1 LIPYSVGWLW
11 FALPLIVGC
20 ASIPNP
26 VPVREASYSN
36 PVATVA
42 PQGHYRIQPGD
53 SLYKI
58 AFQHGLDYR
67 DLATWNE
74 IADPG
79 LIRSGDLLRIVPP
92 KPVLKKAPIA
102 GKPYV
107 KVGNVNTKVNTR
119 PQLPPERLEDREPT
133 LWIWPNPGTLLAPFG
148 QELNKGIDIAG
159 QRGEPVLAAA
169 SGRVVY
175 AGSSLRG
182 YGKLI
187 IIRHGRSLLSAYA
200 HNERILV
207 ADGQQVFRG
216 QSIALMG
223 DSDADRIKLHFEIR
237 EFGKPVNPLNY
248 LPNKS

>member
-1 LIPYSVGWLW
+1 MSRYSLGWLW
-11 FALPLIVGC
+11 LVLSLIAGC
-20 ASIPNP
+20 TSTSNP
-26 VPVREASYSN
+26 APVRESSYSN
-36 PVATVA
+36 PAFPAV
-42 PQGHYRIQPGD
+42 PQGYYRIRLGD

-67 DLATWNE
+67 DLAIWNE
-74 IADPG
+74 LTDPG

-92 KPVLKKAPIA
+92 RPVLKKAAIA

-107 KVGNVNTKVNTR
+107 QAREIKLK
-119 PQLPPERLEDREPT
+119 PQVPPELHEDTEPAVWT
-133 LWIWPNPGTLLAPFG
+133 WPNQGALLVHYG
-148 QELNKGIDIAG
+148 QGLNKGIDIAG
-159 QRGEPVLAAA
+159 QRGEPVFAAA

-175 AGSSLRG
+175 VGSSLRG

-187 IIRHGRSLLSAYA
+187 IIRHGRTLLSAYA

-207 ADGQQVFRG
+207 ADGQQVIRG

-248 LPNKS
+248 LPKKS

>member
-1 LIPYSVGWLW
+1 LNRYKLGCLW
-11 FALPLIVGC
+11 FALLLISGC
-20 ASIPNP
+20 ASTPHPAPI
-26 VPVREASYSN
+26 RESGFSN
-36 PVATVA
+36 PVFPAA

-53 SLYKI
+53 TLYKI
-58 AFQHGLDYR
+58 AFQQGLDYR

-74 IADPG
+74 LADPG
-79 LIRSGDLLRIVPP
+79 YIRSGDLLRIVPP
-92 KPVLKKAPIA
+92 KPLVKKAA
-102 GKPYV
+102 MAVKPYIQV
-107 KVGNVNTKVNTR
+107 SDIKLK
-119 PQLPPERLEDREPT
+119 PQVSPEQHEDTVPAVWT
-133 LWIWPNPGTLLAPFG
+133 WPNQGALLASYG
-148 QELNKGIDIAG
+148 QGLNKGIDIAG
-159 QRGEPVLAAA
+159 ERGEPVLAAA

-187 IIRHGRSLLSAYA
+187 IIRHGRTLLSAYA

-207 ADGQQVFRG
+207 ADGQQVVRG

-248 LPNKS
+248 LPKKS

>member
-1 LIPYSVGWLW
+1 MNRYTFCCLW
-11 FALPLIVGC
+11 FPPLLIAGC
-20 ASIPNP
+20 ASTPHP
-26 VPVREASYSN
+26 APVRESSFSKPAI
-36 PVATVA
+36 PAA

-53 SLYKI
+53 TLYKI

-74 IADPG
+74 LTDPG
-79 LIRSGDLLRIVPP
+79 FIRSGDLLRIVPP
-92 KPVLKKAPIA
+92 NPLLKKAAIA

-107 KVGNVNTKVNTR
+107 QVSAIRLK
-119 PQLPPERLEDREPT
+119 PQVPTEPDEDTVPA
-133 LWIWPNPGTLLAPFG
+133 LWTWPNQGALLASFG
-148 QELNKGIDIAG
+148 QGLNKGIDIAG
-159 QRGEPVLAAA
+159 ERGEPVFAAA

-207 ADGQQVFRG
+207 ADNQQVIRG

-248 LPNKS
+248 LPKKS